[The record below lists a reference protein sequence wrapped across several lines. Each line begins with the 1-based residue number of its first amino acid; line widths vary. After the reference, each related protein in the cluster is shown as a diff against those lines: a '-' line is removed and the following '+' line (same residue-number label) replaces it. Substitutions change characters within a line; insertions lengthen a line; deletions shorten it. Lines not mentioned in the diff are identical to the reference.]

1 MLPWTPCKWLCGE
14 GQLGGLLSQ
23 VRAPGPPSFSRRC
36 GRGAAP
42 PRPSARIECGQL
54 CGWTPFIRCG
64 SPRFPWSDLDIS
76 TCRGLDTLLTSHL
89 DLRGRDAEQQAESLP
104 LVVTPPPTDEWTPA
118 SNPAPGH
125 TDQGARMARGPSVG
139 AGRGRRHLSSRWPEP
154 HLGPGRLRALVVAGH
169 RQRSLKWPPDG
180 HSCPV
185 QVKSSEGRAL
195 MPGHPVVAGAPAL
208 NACKGFH
215 DLGP

>member
-104 LVVTPPPTDEWTPA
+104 LVVTPPPPMSGLLPQTRPQGTQTRGLAWHVALVWGRAEGDGISAAGGQSLTWVQAA
-118 SNPAPGH
+118 SEPWSWPVTGSA
-125 TDQGARMARGPSVG
+125 
-139 AGRGRRHLSSRWPEP
+139 LSS
-154 HLGPGRLRALVVAGH
+154 GPLMAIPALFRSRALRVE
-169 RQRSLKWPPDG
+169 P
-180 HSCPV
+180 
-185 QVKSSEGRAL
+185 
-195 MPGHPVVAGAPAL
+195 
-208 NACKGFH
+208 
-215 DLGP
+215 

>member
-1 MLPWTPCKWLCGE
+1 MALR
-14 GQLGGLLSQ
+14 GGAA
-23 VRAPGPPSFSRRC
+23 RGPPQP
-36 GRGAAP
+36 GAC
-42 PRPSARIECGQL
+42 PRASLLFTEVWAGGGPTTTLCSDRVWAL

-154 HLGPGRLRALVVAGH
+154 RLGPGRLRALVVAGH